1 VAVLRKDPDRFTPV
15 SWEGDADTSFRVEI
29 EVQAWDRHRLLEDI
43 SRTLAEAGINIV
55 EISGVVNHPMVRDKF
70 VVEVGDTRSLDQAI
84 NRLRNIDA
92 VFDAYRVT
100 PGAG

>member
-1 VAVLRKDPDRFTPV
+1 
-15 SWEGDADTSFRVEI
+15 VEL

-43 SRTLAEAGINIV
+43 SRTLAEVGINIV
-55 EISGVVNHPMVRDKF
+55 EISGMVNHPMVRDKF
-70 VVEVGDTRSLDQAI
+70 VVEVGDTRTLDHAI
-84 NRLRNIDA
+84 NRLRNIEG